1 MRILMVTD
9 AWRPQVNG
17 VVHTLERLTETLKSF
32 DVAVDFLTP
41 NSEIRY
47 WMKEDQADRTLLVIS
62 RWFSADSRESE
73 VFCALH
79 RHGS

>member
-32 DVAVDFLTP
+32 VMCCPTMSFNFKAVPLGASSF
-41 NSEIRY
+41 R
-47 WMKEDQADRTLLVIS
+47 R
-62 RWFSADSRESE
+62 
-73 VFCALH
+73 
-79 RHGS
+79 